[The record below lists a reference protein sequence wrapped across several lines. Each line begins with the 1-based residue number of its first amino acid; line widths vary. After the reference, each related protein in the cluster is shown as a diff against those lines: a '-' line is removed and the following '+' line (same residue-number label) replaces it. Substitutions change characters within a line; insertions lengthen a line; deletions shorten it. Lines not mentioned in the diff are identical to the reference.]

1 MSSVRITI
9 FAKAPRPG
17 QAKTR
22 LIPALG
28 EQGAALVARR
38 MLEFTLEQA
47 RAAAVGPV
55 ELCITPGR
63 LSGAWDDIDIPSDTA
78 LVDQGEGDLGQR
90 LSRAA
95 ARALSGG
102 KPVLLTG
109 TDCPG
114 LTCDRLREAA
124 RELGSHDAVIHPA
137 ADGGYT
143 LLGLRRFDESVFA
156 DIAWSTAAVA
166 SSTIDRIRRLGWS
179 LHRAQT
185 LQDIDDP
192 ADLAHV
198 PESWLSACR
207 ACAVAERSQ

>member
-1 MSSVRITI
+1 MSNVRITI
-9 FAKAPRPG
+9 LAKAPQPG
-17 QAKTR
+17 RAKTR

-28 EQGAALVARR
+28 EQGAAFLARR

-47 RAAAVGPV
+47 LAAALGPV
-55 ELCITPGR
+55 ELCITPGP
-63 LSGAWDDIDIPSDTA
+63 LSGAWRGISIPGDVV
-78 LVDQGEGDLGQR
+78 LVDQGDGDLGRR

-102 KPVLLTG
+102 GPVLLTG

-114 LTCDRLREAA
+114 LTCERLREAA

-143 LLGLRRFDESVFA
+143 LLGLRRFDGSVFA
-156 DIAWSTAAVA
+156 DIAWSTASVA
-166 SSTIDRIRRLGWS
+166 ASTMERIGRLGWS

-185 LQDIDDP
+185 LQDIDEP

-198 PESWLSACR
+198 PEPWLSGCR
-207 ACAVAERSQ
+207 ARAAVERRQ